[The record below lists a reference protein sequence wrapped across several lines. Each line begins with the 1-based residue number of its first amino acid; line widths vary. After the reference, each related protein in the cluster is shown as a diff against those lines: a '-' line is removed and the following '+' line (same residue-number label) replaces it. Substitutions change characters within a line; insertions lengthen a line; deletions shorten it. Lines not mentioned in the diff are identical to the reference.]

1 MLITTYFLNEPPP
14 YRHLTDV
21 KLSRYELTAELLT
34 EVSHKSCVKIEY
46 DLLLYYPLNYITYR
60 QLNSLYIITNT
71 LMSGNIS

>member
-34 EVSHKSCVKIEY
+34 EVSHKSCVKVEY
-46 DLLLYYPLNYITYR
+46 DLLLYYH
-60 QLNSLYIITNT
+60 
-71 LMSGNIS
+71 